1 MTRRSRPLIRPSAT
15 FSPAGAG
22 EKGLDFESSASI
34 NAHISMTNTGSTFIE
49 APRPA
54 QRGEGGRRPGEGPSR
69 FTTALRSAVFVL
81 IVATVATARGQ
92 TSTTPPQLPG
102 KVGITQKLNA
112 ALPLDAIFRDENG
125 RAVRL
130 GDYFHSGRPVLL
142 NFVYYRC
149 PMLCPTVLESLT
161 SSLTEMRGDLGKE
174 YDVLTV
180 SIDPRDMPSA
190 AMERKVKYVKRY
202 GRQSAWDGWHF
213 LTGFDS
219 GIHRLTDA
227 VGFQYAYDPQHDQF
241 AHGTTLLALTPD
253 GHVSRY
259 FNGFEYKPRDL
270 RLGLVEASKGKIG
283 TLTDSVLLLCYHYD
297 PATGKYSRTAMNG
310 VRAGG
315 IATVLGLG
323 AFIFVMIRSERRRAA
338 GPRN

>member
-1 MTRRSRPLIRPSAT
+1 MTEDRRPQTEDRRPQTAERKPKAPERRLPAGRCGGGPRRRSPHERVGWQ
-15 FSPAGAG
+15 PA
-22 EKGLDFESSASI
+22 
-34 NAHISMTNTGSTFIE
+34 H
-49 APRPA
+49 RPA
-54 QRGEGGRRPGEGPSR
+54 SCR
-69 FTTALRSAVFVL
+69 RSAVRGLWTAVVVVL
-81 IVATVATARGQ
+81 AIAAIANAQ
-92 TSTTPPQLPG
+92 TSTTPPRLPG

-130 GDYFHSGRPVLL
+130 GAYFHSGRPVLL
-142 NFVYYRC
+142 NFVYYKC

-161 SSLTEMRGDLGKE
+161 SSLTEMRGDMGKE
-174 YDVLTV
+174 YDVITV
-180 SIDPRDMPSA
+180 SIDPRDMPEA
-190 AMERKVKYVKRY
+190 AMERKTRYVKRY

-213 LTGFDS
+213 LTGFES
-219 GIHRLTDA
+219 GIRHLTDA
-227 VGFQYAYDPQHDQF
+227 VGFEYAYDPQHDQF
-241 AHGTTLLALTPD
+241 AHGTTLLAVTPD

-297 PATGKYSRTAMNG
+297 PATGRYSRTAMNG
-310 VRAGG
+310 VRVGG

-323 AFIFVMIRSERRRAA
+323 GFIFVMIRSERRRAA
-338 GPRN
+338 ALSNENDTKC